1 MNSRRSNSLRWPLV
15 VALGA
20 LWVLHAVPGTFC
32 PEVAAANSDQG
43 DSIGAYGGNLS
54 EALQAIGD
62 TEMTLY
68 LDAPAMLV
76 GDATVPAT
84 LGLVFC
90 KGGYILHGAHKL
102 RINGPLSAGAY
113 QIFEGTGEVTI
124 ADNAVTEMFVEWW
137 GGAADNATNNTPA
150 FAAVVA
156 AMTNPSIRLL
166 QGTYL
171 GVFAA
176 SEKVINLHG
185 SGKWKTTLKN
195 NDPAAKTLHL
205 SNCHGSHISDLKVHL
220 NDAPPIGVH
229 LERCT
234 YLDMQRLGIWKQGD
248 ADNYALHVSHCTL
261 SSFQDI
267 VIHYGAMHVDRSYYS
282 HFKNISIAEPPGT
295 VPTLHIANTAA
306 LQFFGL
312 YVELAEQGRGGAI
325 VLQSADNVNF
335 YGIGSELA
343 DAVTASAGFIRVRSG
358 TAINF
363 YGGRIYQH
371 RNARGPLFDLRGV
384 RGCKIDGWLLRRS
397 IEDESPFIVLGAGLD
412 NIQISNVGFWGS
424 PVAAVGVQSA
434 AGPENRAGQVI
445 LENLTHGEHA
455 VNHAINAA
463 DLAVRNVRGEVAR
476 MANPDTD
483 N

>member
-1 MNSRRSNSLRWPLV
+1 MNNSRRNSMGCAI

-20 LWVLHAVPGTFC
+20 LCVLWIVPGTFC
-32 PEVAAANSDQG
+32 TEAAAANSDQG
-43 DSIGAYGGNLS
+43 YSISAYRGNLS
-54 EALQAIGD
+54 AALQAIGE
-62 TEMTLY
+62 TETTLY
-68 LDAPAMLV
+68 IDAPAMLT

-90 KGGYILHGAHKL
+90 KGGCIVHGAHKL
-102 RINGPLSAGAY
+102 RINGSLSAGPY

-137 GGAADNATNNTPA
+137 GGAGDNATDNTPA
-150 FAAVVA
+150 FTAAVA

-176 SEKVINLHG
+176 SGKAVDLHG

-195 NDPAAKTLHL
+195 NNPAATTLHL
-205 SNCHGSHISDLKVHL
+205 SECHGAHISDMKIHL

-229 LERCT
+229 LEHCT
-234 YLDMQRLGIWKQGD
+234 YLDMQRMGIWKQGD
-248 ADNYALHVSHCTL
+248 ADNYALHVSDCTL

-267 VIHYGAMHVDRSYYS
+267 VIHYAAMHVDHSYYS
-282 HFKNISIAEPPGT
+282 HFKNVSIAEPPGT

-335 YGIGSELA
+335 YGLGCEIAHGIS
-343 DAVTASAGFIRVRSG
+343 ASAGFIRVRSG
-358 TAINF
+358 KAVNF

-371 RNARGPLFDLRGV
+371 KNASGPLFSLSGV
-384 RGCKIDGWLLRRS
+384 HGCKIDGWLLRRS
-397 IEDESPFIVLGAGLD
+397 IEDDSPFIVLGAGLD
-412 NIQISNVGFWGS
+412 NVQISNVEFLAD
-424 PVAAVGVQSA
+424 PVAMVGVQSA
-434 AGPENRAGQVI
+434 AGPENRAGRVI
-445 LENLTHGEHA
+445 LENLTHGEHP

-463 DLAVRNVRGEVAR
+463 DLAVRNVKGEVTR
-476 MANPDTD
+476 IGNPDTG